1 MKKYVESV
9 VSRNPLNYHVKVI
22 SEALTLIESRP
33 NPVVMLAGHHNFRYL
48 KSCKIRQGELNK
60 FSPGD
65 VRMRLNSM

>member
-1 MKKYVESV
+1 
-9 VSRNPLNYHVKVI
+9 
-22 SEALTLIESRP
+22 LIESRP

-65 VRMRLNSM
+65 IRMRLNSM